1 MAVLIWKNRAMPSAA
16 GVIAHRWSRS
26 ALLGA
31 TSRNLLAAAI
41 GLVLT
46 GASLL
51 GAPAIL
57 VVLVAAAIGLAL
69 GWPRLVGLP
78 SRSGSI
84 LVIALTGVLALVLV
98 RLAGTLVPLT
108 AVLGFAV
115 VAAFL
120 HEMARR
126 DGRPRLVESVTGT
139 VTGAV
144 AAASAAG
151 WVVVSDVGPP
161 AVLVT
166 AAGAALT
173 VAALAALLP
182 LGSRYTGPIAVVA
195 GVCVGL
201 LAGWQLPGL
210 DLATGGIVGAGAGLM
225 TASVRVLFD
234 HYPASG
240 RPSAS
245 GAIAALPVC
254 ALGVP
259 ALALARLFAA

>member
-1 MAVLIWKNRAMPSAA
+1 MAGLIWKNRAMPSAA

-31 TSRNLLAAAI
+31 TSRNLLAAGI
-41 GLVLT
+41 GVVLAA
-46 GASLL
+46 ASFI

-57 VVLVAAAIGLAL
+57 AVLFVAAVGLAL

-78 SRSGSI
+78 SMLGSI
-84 LVIALTGVLALVLV
+84 LVIATSSVIGLATVLA
-98 RLAGTLVPLT
+98 AGSLVPLL

-115 VAAFL
+115 VAAFV

-144 AAASAAG
+144 AAVSVAG
-151 WVVVSDVGPP
+151 WLVVSGVGPP

-166 AAGAALT
+166 ATGAALA

-182 LGSRYTGPIAVVA
+182 LGKRYTSPIAVSL
-195 GVCVGL
+195 GV
-201 LAGWQLPGL
+201 LAGLAVAWQLPAL
-210 DLATGGIVGAGAGLM
+210 DYLTGGAIGGGAGLM

-259 ALALARLFAA
+259 SYAVALLLAG

>member
-1 MAVLIWKNRAMPSAA
+1 MPSAA

-31 TSRNLLAAAI
+31 TSRNLLAAGI
-41 GLVLT
+41 GAVLT
-46 GASLL
+46 VASLV

-57 VVLVAAAIGLAL
+57 AVLVVVALGLAL

-78 SRSGSI
+78 SRPGSI
-84 LVIALTGVLALVLV
+84 LVIAASGLLALGAVL
-98 RLAGTLVPLT
+98 LTGTLVPLM

-115 VAAFL
+115 VAAFV
-120 HEMARR
+120 HEMVRR

-139 VTGAV
+139 VTGSV
-144 AAASAAG
+144 AAVSAAG
-151 WVVVSDVGPP
+151 WVVVSGVGPP

-166 AAGAALT
+166 ATGAALT
-173 VAALAALLP
+173 VAALAALIP
-182 LGSRYTGPIAVVA
+182 LGSRYTGPIAVSV
-195 GVCVGL
+195 GVCAGL
-201 LAGWQLPGL
+201 LAAWQLPGL
-210 DLATGGIVGAGAGLM
+210 GYATGGAVGGAAGLM
-225 TASVRVLFD
+225 TASVRVLFE

-245 GAIAALPVC
+245 GAIATLPVC

-259 ALALARLFAA
+259 SYALALLLTG